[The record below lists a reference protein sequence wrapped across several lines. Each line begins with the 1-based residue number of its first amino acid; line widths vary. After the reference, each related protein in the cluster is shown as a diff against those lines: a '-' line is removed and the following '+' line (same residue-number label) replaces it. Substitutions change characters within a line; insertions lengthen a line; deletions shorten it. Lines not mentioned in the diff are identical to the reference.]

1 MAACIALAFLTRI
14 LLLNFSYNL
23 SLSVRIDVDSMY
35 TVQASAKNF
44 SLVSENIARL
54 KETS

>member
-1 MAACIALAFLTRI
+1 MAACIALAFLTSI

-23 SLSVRIDVDSMY
+23 SISVRIDVDSMY
-35 TVQASAKNF
+35 SVQASAKNF
-44 SLVSENIARL
+44 SLMSTNIAHL